1 MRIDTPAPHLYLV
14 HCENPEDL
22 GPERQE
28 VLVRELMEASA
39 RTRVAVV
46 LSLKAEVRLLDFEV
60 SRYWHDVLR
69 RMPLACLALAT
80 PSRAVLSAARGFAMA
95 NRLFKSPIAVEA
107 FTQEEDAVRW
117 AQYILGP
124 APLAASAVR

>member
-1 MRIDTPAPHLYLV
+1 MRIDTPAPNLFLV
-14 HCENPEDL
+14 HCESPEDL

-28 VLVRELMEASA
+28 LLVRELMEASA
-39 RTRVAVV
+39 RARVAVV

-95 NRLFKSPIAVEA
+95 NRLFKSSTAVEA
-107 FTQEEDAVRW
+107 FGQEEDAVRW
-117 AQYILGP
+117 AQQMLGP
-124 APLAASAVR
+124 VALAATP